1 MACFPCLLEDEMLR
15 TRLTCLLL
23 WVLAAAPATT
33 TAAEDPDVRLTSR
46 EAVYRALQHNLNLK
60 LERLDPALTNAAEQ
74 TAAAV
79 FHPVLV
85 SGIDVAGS
93 PGSVSQQRVGLAPT
107 SSTSVGGDV
116 GVRKQFSIGTTVE
129 GTLSSS
135 ALFGGGRGGLDP
147 AYQSGVNLSVRQSL
161 LQGISRRANES
172 ALATA
177 RLDREAAAAQ
187 LRRQAEL
194 VAADTLKAYWDLRA
208 AVAKVAIQQVALQT
222 TEATLHETDVLIGA
236 GKLPASERTSA
247 AYAVQ
252 VQRRAKVKADQ
263 ELENVRDRMA
273 RLIGLIPPHSLATP
287 KILPVSSPRRERRRW
302 TLGELQRQALAQ
314 RGDYRALKIETQIR
328 RIDEQ
333 AAQHRLLPKLDLV
346 AGLQLTG
353 LSGESDASAT
363 AAATEE
369 YEQSYWSSFVLDR
382 VGWSAGVTL
391 EVPLGNAAARA
402 KRDTAA
408 LQVKRAL
415 LVEDLAVQALS
426 LELNVAWRAVRVA
439 REQLRLS
446 EEAARVAEAKLT
458 NETARYK
465 AGKITAHILSTVQAE
480 AITERLTREQA
491 LADLVKAA
499 VDMQAA
505 AGVLLAR
512 LKIDVNGEVRR

>member
-1 MACFPCLLEDEMLR
+1 MPRLPLPCLLSA
-15 TRLTCLLL
+15 LL
-23 WVLAAAPATT
+23 AAPATGV
-33 TAAEDPDVRLTSR
+33 AAEEPDVRLTSR
-46 EAVYRALQHNLNLK
+46 EAVYRALQHNLSLK

-129 GTLSSS
+129 GNLSSS

-147 AYQSGVNLSVRQSL
+147 AYQSGVNLAVRQSL

-177 RLDREAAAAQ
+177 RLDRKAAGAQ

-208 AVAKVAIQQVALQT
+208 AVAKVAIQQLALKT

-236 GKLPASERTSA
+236 GKLPASERASA
-247 AYAVQ
+247 DYAVQ
-252 VQRRAKVKADQ
+252 VQRRAKVKAEQ

-273 RLIGLIPPHSLATP
+273 RLIGLIPPGSLATP
-287 KILPVSSPRRERRRW
+287 QIVPVSSPRRERHRW
-302 TLGELQRQALAQ
+302 TLAELQRQALAQ
-314 RGDYRALKIETQIR
+314 RGDYEALKIETQIR

-353 LSGESDASAT
+353 LSGESDASASGT
-363 AAATEE
+363 AAGTEE

-382 VGWSAGVTL
+382 VGWSAGLTL
-391 EVPLGNAAARA
+391 EVPLGNAEARA
-402 KRDTAA
+402 KRDIAA

-415 LVEDLAVQALS
+415 LTEEVAVQALS
-426 LELNVAWRAVRVA
+426 LELNVAWRAVQVA
-439 REQLRLS
+439 RQQLRLS